1 MQSPPSFT
9 GRSRRRTTHRWVK
22 ASDRI
27 ARLVITLGGISTIAA
42 VLAVGVFLLAVAAP
56 LFTGATAALDRVAPL
71 PEGRSLAVGVDESG
85 GVAWLLDGAGDDHG
99 RIAVVGLADGAVLLD
114 RPASETGLAD
124 CTAVRTTTGGMLAA
138 VGFADGS
145 FRTGRIGLDAVY
157 ESADGLRPD
166 QLPARVGGAV
176 TIDNAVI
183 VRLPGE
189 RFSRVSLVAEL
200 GGPPAEPLGG
210 RIIDLDV
217 VPLTGGPLVAAVDDA
232 GGVRIEKVTTKKNM
246 LTGKLT
252 ATPRGTT
259 IAPIEGFRPRFI
271 RVSALGDQLFL
282 IAADGAA
289 RRYLIRNLDAPQMM
303 EAFTA
308 AAGDA
313 GVTAVERLFGG
324 VSLAVGDAA
333 GRVRILFATR
343 GESDDRAEP
352 AAADGLRMVVA
363 RTFEP
368 RRSTEPAG
376 IVALAASPRSRLF
389 AASDA
394 AGGVR
399 LLQSTTG
406 MEVLEAPA
414 LRSTADAAP
423 AMVAEQLC

>member
-1 MQSPPSFT
+1 
-9 GRSRRRTTHRWVK
+9 VK

-85 GVAWLLDGAGDDHG
+85 SVAWLLDGAGDDHG

-176 TIDNAVI
+176 TVDNSVI

-232 GGVRIEKVTTKKNM
+232 GGVGSLAECIETNNVWE
-246 LTGKLT
+246 
-252 ATPRGTT
+252 A
-259 IAPIEGFRPRFI
+259 
-271 RVSALGDQLFL
+271 
-282 IAADGAA
+282 
-289 RRYLIRNLDAPQMM
+289 DAPC
-303 EAFTA
+303 
-308 AAGDA
+308 
-313 GVTAVERLFGG
+313 
-324 VSLAVGDAA
+324 
-333 GRVRILFATR
+333 
-343 GESDDRAEP
+343 P
-352 AAADGLRMVVA
+352 
-363 RTFEP
+363 
-368 RRSTEPAG
+368 
-376 IVALAASPRSRLF
+376 
-389 AASDA
+389 
-394 AGGVR
+394 
-399 LLQSTTG
+399 
-406 MEVLEAPA
+406 
-414 LRSTADAAP
+414 
-423 AMVAEQLC
+423 